1 MYFSDDTLDL
11 AEAVVTAARN
21 GGITLA
27 TAESCTGGLIAGAI
41 TEVSGASHVFMRG
54 FVTYANEAKTEILGV
69 DAKAIERSGAVSED
83 VARAMAEGAVRAA
96 DVGAAVAVT
105 GIAGPGGGSPE
116 KPVGL
121 VHIAASRA
129 GAATLHE
136 RHVFPGNRA
145 TVRAQAVAAALRLLL
160 RALGETA

>member
-21 GGITLA
+21 GGIKLA

-41 TEVSGASHVFMRG
+41 TEVSGASHVFIRG
-54 FVTYANEAKTEILGV
+54 FITYANDAKTEILGV